1 MVTNIFYSANHPVD
15 PRESRM
21 PHTTVLARLHVAH
34 AAILDAHHH
43 VTELASC
50 DLRHTDALRAVA
62 DKLKA
67 TAEALRDAEEMLEQ
81 ASR

>member
-1 MVTNIFYSANHPVD
+1 VVTNIFDSANHPVD

-50 DLRHTDALRAVA
+50 DLRAVA